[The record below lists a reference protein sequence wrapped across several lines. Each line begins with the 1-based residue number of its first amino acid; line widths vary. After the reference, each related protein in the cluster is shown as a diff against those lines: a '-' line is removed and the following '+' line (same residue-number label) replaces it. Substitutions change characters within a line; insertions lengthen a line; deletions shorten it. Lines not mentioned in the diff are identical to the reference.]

1 MEGEWTEVER
11 STLQGWAKDF
21 LKSGIEMGMNVN
33 VVKIGGKVVN
43 SLQIDSSGQI
53 EESIVCVMIGR
64 LGFE

>member
-21 LKSGIEMGMNVN
+21 LKSGIEMGINVN

-43 SLQIDSSGQI
+43 SLQIDSSG
-53 EESIVCVMIGR
+53 
-64 LGFE
+64 